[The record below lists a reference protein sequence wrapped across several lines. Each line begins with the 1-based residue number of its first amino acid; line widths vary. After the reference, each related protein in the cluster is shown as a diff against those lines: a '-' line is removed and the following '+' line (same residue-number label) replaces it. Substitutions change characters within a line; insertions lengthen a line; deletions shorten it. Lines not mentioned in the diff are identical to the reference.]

1 MGLGATH
8 ANTAANAGEVFSDSE
23 EERDPEAKARHQ
35 EFKGK
40 MKQHYSKEAAIAM
53 RQARELMEK
62 EDAEADDSEEKDG
75 GKVNGDGDVQ
85 MNGH

>member
-23 EERDPEAKARHQ
+23 EEKDEETKARHQ

-40 MKQHYSKEAAIAM
+40 MKQHYSNEAAIAM
-53 RQARELMEK
+53 RQARELMER
-62 EDAEADDSEEKDG
+62 EEAEEKEG
-75 GKVNGDGDVQ
+75 
-85 MNGH
+85 MNGHAEMNGN

>member
-23 EERDPEAKARHQ
+23 EEKDPEAEARHQ
-35 EFKGK
+35 EFKK
-40 MKQHYSKEAAIAM
+40 NRKEHYSKEAAIAM

-62 EDAEADDSEEKDG
+62 EDAEAEDSDPVDG
-75 GKVNGDGDVQ
+75 HINGDVK

>member
-8 ANTAANAGEVFSDSE
+8 ANTAANAGEVFTDSE

-40 MKQHYSKEAAIAM
+40 RKEHYSREAAIAM

-62 EDAEADDSEEKDG
+62 EDAEAEDSD
-75 GKVNGDGDVQ
+75 KVNGNGDGNGDVK